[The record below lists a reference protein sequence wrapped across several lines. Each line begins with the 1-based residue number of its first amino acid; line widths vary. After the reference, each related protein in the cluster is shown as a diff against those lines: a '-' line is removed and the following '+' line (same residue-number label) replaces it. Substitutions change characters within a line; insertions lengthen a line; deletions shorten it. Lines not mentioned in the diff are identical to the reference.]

1 MSDSQ
6 WKMLSAMP
14 GEFSVKVA
22 GGTVAF
28 IESPFRPSGN
38 KGGITFADCVIRFS
52 TKEPLWVMPVSGD
65 PSAEI
70 TSSGVTGI
78 IPITSDVAGTLTP
91 SDWNAP
97 DDSGPSGG
105 TNGSSTEPAYYYVL
119 PLAGQSNGMAYG
131 EGLPLPDSFDRPE
144 PRIKQLARRST
155 VTPYG
160 APCTY
165 NDIIP
170 ADHCL
175 HDVQD
180 MSGINHPKADL
191 DKGQYGCVGQGL
203 HIAKKLLPYIPQN
216 AGILLV
222 PCCRGGSAFT
232 AGADGSFSESGGAS
246 ADSVR
251 WGAGK
256 PLYQD
261 LVSRTKAALAKNP
274 KNKLLAVVWMQG
286 ESDLAA
292 GSGQHSGLFTA
303 MVQQFRTALSSLA
316 AQCVSGNAATVPWI
330 CGDTT
335 YYWKNA
341 GTDKY
346 EAVYGGYRGKET
358 QNIFFVPFLT
368 DENGTNTAT
377 NKPDED
383 PDIVA
388 VGYYGAASRT
398 QGSFVST
405 QRDSHFSSWARRGII
420 SDRLASAILL
430 HAGRTPEV
438 MMGGQVVTQPD
449 EKPSPDAPSTPSTDT
464 PSTPPAGTTTTLFA
478 YRASESGGELVSQG
492 WKAGGGSAVIVDD
505 AGASG
510 GKAMKLTKT
519 AGKSSWFLEH
529 DAGNGADLLNK
540 GGLVSCRFKLDGAL
554 TANQY
559 ALALYWPVSALPQG
573 VTLEG
578 NAGHNLLA
586 SFYVQSDAKD
596 LNLMYHKGN
605 AAQNTKL
612 GSFGAFNNEW
622 HTLGFRFS
630 GNNSIQVT
638 PVIDGKDGAPFMLS
652 QSPVGTFAA
661 DKLRV
666 TDITSGATYPVLID
680 NIVVEVNTTAKA

>member
-1 MSDSQ
+1 MTFKYYDVVSARTTDELK
-6 WKMLSAMP
+6 WKLNEKIREGWQPYGTISVSSVSGTEDIYHQPVAAE
-14 GEFSVKVA
+14 GEVS
-22 GGTVAF
+22 T
-28 IESPFRPSGN
+28 
-38 KGGITFADCVIRFS
+38 TVIRPDAGDDS
-52 TKEPLWVMPVSGD
+52 SVAVSG
-65 PSAEI
+65 S
-70 TSSGVTGI
+70 
-78 IPITSDVAGTLTP
+78 
-91 SDWNAP
+91 P
-97 DDSGPSGG
+97 D
-105 TNGSSTEPAYYYVL
+105 YYYVVV
-119 PLAGQSNGMAYG
+119 LAGQSNGMAYG
-131 EGLPLPDSFDRPE
+131 EGLPLPDSFDRPD

-155 VTPYG
+155 VTPG
-160 APCTY
+160 GTPCKY

-191 DKGQYGCVGQGL
+191 NKGQYGCVSQGL

-232 AGADGSFSESGGAS
+232 TGPDGSFSEASGAS
-246 ADSVR
+246 ADSSR
-251 WGAGK
+251 WGVGK

-261 LVSRTKAALAKNP
+261 LVSRTRAALAKNP

-286 ESDLAA
+286 EADLAS
-292 GSGQHSGLFTA
+292 GSQQHNGLFTT
-303 MVQQFRTALSSLA
+303 MVQQFRTDLSPLA
-316 AQCVSGNAATVPWI
+316 AQCVSGNAGTVPWI

-346 EAVYGGYRGKET
+346 EAVYGGYKGKET

-368 DENGTNTAT
+368 DENGQNTPTNAPT
-377 NKPDED
+377 ED

-420 SDRLASAILL
+420 SDRLASSILL
-430 HAGRTPEV
+430 HAGRTAELL
-438 MMGGQVVTQPD
+438 GGQAVTPPD
-449 EKPSPDAPSTPSTDT
+449 EKPSPDTPSTS
-464 PSTPPAGTTTTLFA
+464 PGETTGMTTLFA
-478 YRASESGGELVSQG
+478 YRASDSEGQLTPQG
-492 WKAGGGSAVIVDD
+492 WGAGGGSAAVVDD

-510 GKAMKLTKT
+510 GKAMKLTKAT
-519 AGKSSWFLEH
+519 GKSSWHLEH
-529 DAGNGADLLNK
+529 DAGNGADLLGK

-586 SFYVQSDAKD
+586 SFYVQSDATD
-596 LNLMYHKGN
+596 LNVMYHKGDT
-605 AAQNTKL
+605 AQNMKL

-622 HTLGFRFS
+622 HTLGFRFA
-630 GNNSIQVT
+630 GNNSIEVT
-638 PVIDGKDGAPFMLS
+638 PVIDGQDGTPFMLS
-652 QSPVGTFAA
+652 QSTVGIFTA

-666 TDITSGATYPVLID
+666 TDITNGATYPVLID
-680 NIVVEVNTTAKA
+680 SIVVEVNNA

>member
-52 TKEPLWVMPVSGD
+52 TKEPLWVMPVSGN

-97 DDSGPSGG
+97 DNAGPSGG
-105 TNGSSTEPAYYYVL
+105 TNGSSTEPEYYYVL

-155 VTPYG
+155 VTPDG
-160 APCTY
+160 TSCTY

-191 DKGQYGCVGQGL
+191 SKGQYGCVGQGL

-222 PCCRGGSAFT
+222 PCCRGASAFT
-232 AGADGSFSESGGAS
+232 TGDDGSFSEASGAS
-246 ADSVR
+246 ADSSR

-261 LVSRTKAALAKNP
+261 LLSRTRAALAKNP
-274 KNKLLAVVWMQG
+274 KNKLLAVIWMQG
-286 ESDLAA
+286 EADLAS
-292 GSGQHSGLFTA
+292 GSQQHNGLFTA
-303 MVQQFRTALSSLA
+303 MVQQFRTDLSSLA

-341 GTDKY
+341 GPDKY
-346 EAVYGGYRGKET
+346 EAVFGGYKGKEA

-368 DENGTNTAT
+368 DENGQNTPTNA
-377 NKPDED
+377 PAED

-420 SDRLASAILL
+420 SDRLSSAILL
-430 HAGRTPEV
+430 HAGRTAEV
-438 MMGGQVVTQPD
+438 MGGQAVPPD
-449 EKPSPDAPSTPSTDT
+449 EKPSPDTPSTPSTDGK
-464 PSTPPAGTTTTLFA
+464 SMTTLFS
-478 YRASESGGELVSQG
+478 YRTSESGGALTPQG
-492 WKAGGGSAVIVDD
+492 WGAEGGSAAVVDD
-505 AGASG
+505 VGASG
-510 GKAMKLTKT
+510 GKALKLTKQT
-519 AGKSSWFLEH
+519 GKSWFMQY
-529 DAGNGADLLNK
+529 DAGNGADLLEK
-540 GGLVSCRFKLDGAL
+540 GGLVSCRFKLDGTL

-559 ALALYWPVSALPQG
+559 ALALYWPVSSLPQG

-586 SFYVQSDAKD
+586 SFYVQSDATD
-596 LNLMYHKGN
+596 LNVMYHKGN
-605 AAQNTKL
+605 PDQNTKL

-622 HTLGFRFS
+622 HTLAFRFAS
-630 GNNSIQVT
+630 NNSIQVT
-638 PVIDGKDGAPFMLS
+638 PVIDGKDGTPFMLS
-652 QSPVGTFAA
+652 QSPVGTLAA
-661 DKLRV
+661 DKLRL
-666 TDITSGATYPVLID
+666 TDLTSTATYPVLID
-680 NIVVEVNTTAKA
+680 SILVEVNNPSAG

>member
-52 TKEPLWVMPVSGD
+52 TKEPLWVMPVSGN

-97 DDSGPSGG
+97 DNAGPSGG
-105 TNGSSTEPAYYYVL
+105 TNGSSTEPEYYYVL

-131 EGLPLPDSFDRPE
+131 EGLPLPASFDRPE

-155 VTPYG
+155 VTPDG
-160 APCTY
+160 TSCTY

-191 DKGQYGCVGQGL
+191 AKGQYGTVGQGL

-232 AGADGSFSESGGAS
+232 TGDDGSFSEASGAS
-246 ADSVR
+246 ADSSR

-261 LVSRTKAALAKNP
+261 LLSRTRAALAKNP

-286 ESDLAA
+286 EADLAS
-292 GSGQHSGLFTA
+292 GSQQHNGLFTA
-303 MVQQFRTALSSLA
+303 MVQQFRTDLSSLA

-335 YYWKNA
+335 YYWKNTYA
-341 GTDKY
+341 TQY
-346 EAVYGGYRGKET
+346 ETVYGAYKNLT
-358 QNIFFVPFLT
+358 AQNIFFVPFLT
-368 DENGTNTAT
+368 DENGQNTPTNA
-377 NKPDED
+377 PAED

-388 VGYYGAASRT
+388 VGYYGAASRP

-430 HAGRTPEV
+430 HAGRTAEV
-438 MMGGQVVTQPD
+438 MGGQAVPPD
-449 EKPSPDAPSTPSTDT
+449 EKPSPDTPSTPSTDGK
-464 PSTPPAGTTTTLFA
+464 SMTTLFS
-478 YRASESGGELVSQG
+478 YRASESGGALTPQG
-492 WKAGGGSAVIVDD
+492 WGAEGGSAAVVDD
-505 AGASG
+505 VGASG
-510 GKAMKLTKT
+510 GKALKLTKQT
-519 AGKSSWFLEH
+519 GKSWFMQH
-529 DAGNGADLLNK
+529 DAGNGADLLEK
-540 GGLVSCRFKLDGAL
+540 GGLVSCRFQLDGAL

-559 ALALYWPVSALPQG
+559 ALALYWPVSSLPQG

-586 SFYVQSDAKD
+586 SFYVQSDATD
-596 LNLMYHKGN
+596 LNVMYHKGN
-605 AAQNTKL
+605 PDQNTKL

-622 HTLGFRFS
+622 HTLAFRFA

-638 PVIDGKDGAPFMLS
+638 PVIDGKDGEPFMLS
-652 QSPVGTFAA
+652 QSPVGSFAA
-661 DKLRV
+661 DKLRL
-666 TDITSGATYPVLID
+666 TDITSNATYPVLID
-680 NIVVEVNTTAKA
+680 SILVEVNNPSAG

>member
-52 TKEPLWVMPVSGD
+52 TKEPLWIMPVSGN

-78 IPITSDVAGTLTP
+78 IPITADVAGTLTP

-97 DDSGPSGG
+97 DNAGPSGS
-105 TNGSSTEPAYYYVL
+105 TNGSTTEPEYYYVI

-131 EGLPLPDSFDRPE
+131 EGLPLPDSFDRPD

-155 VTPYG
+155 VTPDG
-160 APCTY
+160 SPCKY

-191 DKGQYGCVGQGL
+191 AKGQYGTVGQGL

-222 PCCRGGSAFT
+222 SCCRGGSAFT
-232 AGADGSFSESGGAS
+232 TGADGSFSEASGAS
-246 ADSVR
+246 ADSSR

-261 LVSRTKAALAKNP
+261 LVSRTRAALAKNP

-286 ESDLAA
+286 EADLAS
-292 GSGQHSGLFTA
+292 GSQQHNGLFTT
-303 MVQQFRTALSSLA
+303 MVQQFRTDLSPLA
-316 AQCVSGNAATVPWI
+316 AQCVSGNAGTVPWI

-346 EAVYGGYRGKET
+346 EAVYGGYKGKET

-368 DENGTNTAT
+368 DENGQNTPTNA
-377 NKPDED
+377 PAED

-405 QRDSHFSSWARRGII
+405 QRERHFSSWARRGTI
-420 SDRLASAILL
+420 SDRMATSILL
-430 HAGRTPEV
+430 NAGRT
-438 MMGGQVVTQPD
+438 
-449 EKPSPDAPSTPSTDT
+449 A
-464 PSTPPAGTTTTLFA
+464 
-478 YRASESGGELVSQG
+478 ELRG
-492 WKAGGGSAVIVDD
+492 
-505 AGASG
+505 
-510 GKAMKLTKT
+510 
-519 AGKSSWFLEH
+519 
-529 DAGNGADLLNK
+529 
-540 GGLVSCRFKLDGAL
+540 
-554 TANQY
+554 
-559 ALALYWPVSALPQG
+559 
-573 VTLEG
+573 
-578 NAGHNLLA
+578 
-586 SFYVQSDAKD
+586 
-596 LNLMYHKGN
+596 
-605 AAQNTKL
+605 
-612 GSFGAFNNEW
+612 
-622 HTLGFRFS
+622 
-630 GNNSIQVT
+630 
-638 PVIDGKDGAPFMLS
+638 
-652 QSPVGTFAA
+652 
-661 DKLRV
+661 
-666 TDITSGATYPVLID
+666 
-680 NIVVEVNTTAKA
+680 

>member
-52 TKEPLWVMPVSGD
+52 TKEPLWIMPVSGN

-91 SDWNAP
+91 SDWSAP
-97 DDSGPSGG
+97 DNAGSSGG
-105 TNGSSTEPAYYYVL
+105 TNGSSTEPEYYYVL
-119 PLAGQSNGMAYG
+119 PLTGQSNGMAYG

-155 VTPYG
+155 VTPG
-160 APCTY
+160 GEACSY
-165 NDIIP
+165 NDVIP

-180 MSGINHPKADL
+180 MSGMNHPKADL
-191 DKGQYGCVGQGL
+191 AKGQYGTVGQGL

-232 AGADGSFSESGGAS
+232 AGADGSFSEASGAS
-246 ADSVR
+246 ADSSR
-251 WGAGK
+251 WGVGK

-261 LVSRTKAALAKNP
+261 LLSRTRAALAKNP

-286 ESDLAA
+286 EADLAS
-292 GSGQHSGLFTA
+292 GSQQHNGLFTA
-303 MVQQFRTALSSLA
+303 MVQQFRTDLSPLA

-335 YYWKNA
+335 YYWKNTYA
-341 GTDKY
+341 TQY
-346 EAVYGGYRGKET
+346 ETVYGAYNNLT
-358 QNIFFVPFLT
+358 AQNIFFVPFLT
-368 DENGTNTAT
+368 DENGQNTPTNA
-377 NKPDED
+377 PAED

-430 HAGRTPEV
+430 HAGRTAEV
-438 MMGGQVVTQPD
+438 MGGQAVPPD
-449 EKPSPDAPSTPSTDT
+449 EKPSPDTPSTPSTDGK
-464 PSTPPAGTTTTLFA
+464 SMTTLFS
-478 YRASESGGELVSQG
+478 YRASESGGALTPQG
-492 WKAGGGSAVIVDD
+492 WGAEGGSAAVVDD
-505 AGASG
+505 VGASG
-510 GKAMKLTKT
+510 GKALKLTKQT
-519 AGKSSWFLEH
+519 GKSWFMQH
-529 DAGNGADLLNK
+529 DAGNGADLLEK

-559 ALALYWPVSALPQG
+559 ALALYWPVSSLPQG

-586 SFYVQSDAKD
+586 SFYVQSDATD
-596 LNLMYHKGN
+596 LNVMYHKGN
-605 AAQNTKL
+605 PDQNTKL

-622 HTLGFRFS
+622 HTLAFRFS
-630 GNNSIQVT
+630 GNNSIEVT
-638 PVIDGKDGAPFMLS
+638 PVIDGQDGTPFMLS
-652 QSPVGTFAA
+652 QSPVGTLAA
-661 DKLRV
+661 DKLRL
-666 TDITSGATYPVLID
+666 TDITSNATYPVLID
-680 NIVVEVNTTAKA
+680 SILVEVNNPSAG